1 MDCLR
6 SSLVVVTLF
15 LFLSFQI
22 KADIDIHAIIS
33 LLKLGEANA
42 TATLEYLSKGNP
54 KNASAE
60 NRASCFKWYE
70 VTSLNLYHSID
81 HFKKKNIPEAV
92 EDVGVANAFISTC
105 IEFQI
110 DDATILSSF
119 QYIKDIC
126 KKVLEQFRDLL

>member
-6 SSLVVVTLF
+6 SSLVVVTLL

-22 KADIDIHAIIS
+22 KADTDIHAIIS
-33 LLKLGEANA
+33 ILKLGEANA
-42 TATLEYLSKGNP
+42 TATLEYLSEGNP

-70 VTSLNLYHSID
+70 VTSLDLYHSID
-81 HFKKKNIPEAV
+81 HFKKKNIREAV
-92 EDVGVANAFISTC
+92 DGVGVANAFISTC

-110 DDATILSSF
+110 EDATILSSYH
-119 QYIKDIC
+119 YIKDIC